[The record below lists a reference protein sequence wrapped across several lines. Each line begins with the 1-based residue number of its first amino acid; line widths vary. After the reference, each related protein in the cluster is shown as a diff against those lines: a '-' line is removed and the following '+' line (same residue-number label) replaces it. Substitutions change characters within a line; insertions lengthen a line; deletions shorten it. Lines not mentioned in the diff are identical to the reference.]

1 MRPRTRNKAGHKA
14 GVAGPRRRDMEKPSL
29 MRLDPVY
36 EVPDLLILLPLLFL
50 AWGGFIAWR
59 WYRTYKSADAFYAL
73 KQQQGELSGTV
84 SAEDFR
90 AGYLAAEAPRA
101 ATYAF
106 VSALLVAVLIPPGIA
121 LFSRLWYEIWTLT
134 GRYEPTAT
142 GTMIHT
148 FGTFLFCV
156 ALMVAVLYLSM
167 KRYYSNL
174 PPRLSDVIRQLNGA
188 PS

>member
-1 MRPRTRNKAGHKA
+1 
-14 GVAGPRRRDMEKPSL
+14 

-59 WYRTYKSADAFYAL
+59 WYRTFQAASTFYAL
-73 KQQQGELSGTV
+73 KRQQGELDSHV
-84 SAEDFR
+84 SEEDFR
-90 AGYLAAEAPRA
+90 AGYIEAEAPRA

-106 VSALLVAVLIPPGIA
+106 AAALVCALLIPPGIA
-121 LFSRLWYEIWTLT
+121 IFSQLWYEVWTLT

-156 ALMVAVLYLSM
+156 ALMVAVLYVSM

-174 PPRLSDVIRQLNGA
+174 PPRLSEVIRQLNGA
-188 PS
+188 VS

>member
-1 MRPRTRNKAGHKA
+1 
-14 GVAGPRRRDMEKPSL
+14 

-36 EVPDLLILLPLLFL
+36 QVPDLLIFLPLLFL

-59 WYRTYKSADAFYAL
+59 WYRAYTSAQLFHIL
-73 KQQQGELSGTV
+73 KQEQGELSESV
-84 SAEDFR
+84 SLEDFR
-90 AGYLAAEAPRA
+90 EGYLAAEAPRA

-106 VSALLVAVLIPPGIA
+106 ACALICAVLIPPGIA
-121 LFSRLWYEIWTLT
+121 LFSQLWYEAWILA
-134 GRYEPTAT
+134 GRYEPAAR

-156 ALMVAVLYLSM
+156 ALMVGVLYIAM

-174 PPRLSDVIRQLNGA
+174 PPRLSDIIRQLNGA
-188 PS
+188 AS